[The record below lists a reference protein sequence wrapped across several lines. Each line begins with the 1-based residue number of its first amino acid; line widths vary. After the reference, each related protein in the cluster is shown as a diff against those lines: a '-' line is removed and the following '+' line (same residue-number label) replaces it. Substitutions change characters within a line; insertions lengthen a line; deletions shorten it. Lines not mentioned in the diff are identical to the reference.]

1 MAGSALAPPTPLDS
15 ESVLLLRY
23 LLPQLCVPCKP
34 EKLHGLHF
42 IHSTDDATP
51 QSPRVGHHC
60 PCTPDRQPSV
70 IPHPVGS
77 ADTWNPT
84 GNHRTGLPTHPHPS
98 AQPPAPGSLPCP
110 GSYTTACWH
119 LWPSNPSPRPHP
131 LWAGVLACAM
141 VKIHL
146 PVSLPGVGGGGTGSP
161 GTKSGQWLW
170 EFAGSEHPPPCIC
183 GFFSPTPSAPGA
195 SAHLFHSLFLP
206 SAGRSTAEQACGRKQ
221 GKWENA
227 LLGEGELG
235 DGLQAPSHRPGTPP
249 PMTGLRPTTSQDHAP
264 PPSSQPWK
272 VRTVII
278 VPILQVKTLGLGR
291 CGPWLSPAPAES
303 AS

>member
-1 MAGSALAPPTPLDS
+1 MTCLKAPTWKVAGSALAPPTPLDS

-170 EFAGSEHPPPCIC
+170 EFAGSEHPPPLHLWLLLSHTVCS
-183 GFFSPTPSAPGA
+183 GSLSPSFSLIVSAKRREI
-195 SAHLFHSLFLP
+195 HCR
-206 SAGRSTAEQACGRKQ
+206 AGLWQKTRQVGKRAAGGGGVGR
-221 GKWENA
+221 WA
-227 LLGEGELG
+227 
-235 DGLQAPSHRPGTPP
+235 
-249 PMTGLRPTTSQDHAP
+249 
-264 PPSSQPWK
+264 PSSQP
-272 VRTVII
+272 
-278 VPILQVKTLGLGR
+278 
-291 CGPWLSPAPAES
+291 SPRDTTPHDRAQTYHLPRPCAPALLPAMEG
-303 AS
+303 